1 MRCEENHYRQRKS
14 KKCRK
19 AGEGPYL
26 PLLMIQIDAEAIDG
40 RQKAILHVVLPR
52 SRFDYRG
59 SIPFRVSLPF
69 SPSLFHS
76 AMSAALHSVPPSL
89 FAFFHPSPFLKA
101 FLHPGG
107 RGRDYPPP
115 DLGPCRYDVYP
126 EGEGLAKIACMN
138 LVLIRGGGKFLNKQ
152 TSFQHGLF
160 CSFVEEV
167 EYVLRGGFAVVFGIA
182 NDPNSLKRD

>member
-126 EGEGLAKIACMN
+126 DSQRERGLAKIACMN
-138 LVLIRGGGKFLNKQ
+138 LVLTRGGV
-152 TSFQHGLF
+152 S
-160 CSFVEEV
+160 S
-167 EYVLRGGFAVVFGIA
+167 
-182 NDPNSLKRD
+182 